1 LIGLATA
8 AHQGFSANIFTI
20 LSDTVPR
27 KAFGSVTGIGG
38 MGGAVGGMLLSL
50 LVGPILDKHGDY
62 LVLFVMAAFSY
73 LLALGV
79 IHLILP
85 RLEPMQAEP
94 RV

>member
-1 LIGLATA
+1 
-8 AHQGFSANIFTI
+8 
-20 LSDTVPR
+20 
-27 KAFGSVTGIGG
+27 
-38 MGGAVGGMLLSL
+38 MLLSL